1 MCNSPQRVYI
11 LCGVQRRCVWA
22 VERLGVAACLACVVT
37 RGGGGRQAGATVLSC
52 LVWRCELS
60 VPDRPTGSF
69 CVGVLPAVALRRR
82 HTSTQTRYRTHL
94 SGGRADSIH
103 TATPGTIKQSCLLN
117 FDILSYLIVWTI
129 MSRLYISAS

>member
-1 MCNSPQRVYI
+1 VIFSSPQRVDI

-22 VERLGVAACLACVVT
+22 ARRSCCLPGLR

-69 CVGVLPAVALRRR
+69 CVEVRPAVALRRR
-82 HTSTQTRYRTHL
+82 HTSTQTRHRTHL

-103 TATPGTIKQSCLLN
+103 TATPGTTKQSCLLN